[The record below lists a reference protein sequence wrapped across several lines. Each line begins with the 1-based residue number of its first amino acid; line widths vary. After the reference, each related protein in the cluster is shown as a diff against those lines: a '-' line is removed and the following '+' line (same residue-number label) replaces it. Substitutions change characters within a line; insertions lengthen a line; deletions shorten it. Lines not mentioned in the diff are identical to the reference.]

1 MLTTPNY
8 YRVGASDSPTGA
20 LRMAVSLLVSHPL
33 AYQRLNVEIAAGVA
47 DGTISS
53 PVVQDGEARAMPYLQ
68 AVLRETLRLFPVPAE
83 AFKEV
88 PPEGD
93 VIAGHR
99 LPAGTWVGWNLRS
112 MFRRKDIWG
121 DDAELFRPERWLEAA
136 AADKDEGGGER
147 FRYLAGLIDMAFGSG
162 RFQCPG
168 KLLAWTMLEKTIVE
182 VSFFF
187 FFSFFFFSS

>member
-1 MLTTPNY
+1 
-8 YRVGASDSPTGA
+8 
-20 LRMAVSLLVSHPL
+20 
-33 AYQRLNVEIAAGVA
+33 
-47 DGTISS
+47 
-53 PVVQDGEARAMPYLQ
+53 
-68 AVLRETLRLFPVPAE
+68 VPAE

-112 MFRRKDIWG
+112 MFRRKDLWG

-136 AADKDEGGGER
+136 AADKDGDGER

-168 KLLAWTMLEKTIVE
+168 KLLAWTMLGKTIVE
-182 VSFFF
+182 VSL
-187 FFSFFFFSS
+187 FFFSSWTSLIPLYLWFLILIPIIEREWANFSPIIPPKTQFQTR